1 MILAEIFSIST
12 SVNPWLIFVLVLLIS
27 AFTFYVYKYTI
38 PNVSALLKTFLI
50 ILRSLIFILI
60 LIMIFEPVI
69 SVILHSNVESKT
81 LVFIDNSNSLAA
93 KDSSKRLEQVNSL
106 IKNISGGSEIRSQLF
121 FFGKKVDSI
130 QDAGSSNLNFR
141 EAQTNF
147 SSVIDLI
154 KKKGASVNSA
164 VILSDGIIN
173 DGNDPSYQVEKLQL
187 PVFTVGIGDS
197 TEKKDIII
205 YNVQYNNTIYAEKP
219 TTIETAIK
227 NIGFSGS
234 NTRIAFYEENKLL
247 ETKDILL
254 SETGLNKISFN
265 YKPVT
270 GGEKKLS
277 ISISPLNGEVTTSN
291 NSKVIFLNVLD
302 TKLKVCLVAGSPSAD
317 VSAIS
322 KAITTDKN
330 IQLKKIIQIS
340 TNKFL
345 NDVKTSAIDSTDV
358 LFLVDFPA
366 SSTPQSLID
375 KISSVVNNQNKPFF
389 ILLSNGVNISR
400 LKSLENLLPFTIDNN
415 NTEFIQVLPELN
427 SDLYSSSFSTGSSKK
442 EIWNNLPPIS
452 QAAAKIQ
459 IKPGSNSLVSSKV
472 RNIPIS
478 NPLVVSR
485 SLGKQREFAILA
497 GDIWKWQLQTAEKH
511 PEFFDNFIN
520 DIVKWLNLSSLQ
532 KQFSVSTDKKIYS
545 PNEEVN
551 FTAQMYDNT
560 FSPIDT
566 AQIELP
572 ISKGEK
578 KFDLTLSPS
587 GNGIYN
593 ASFTPNES
601 GDYLFSALSFL
612 NGAKMKTDIGRFSVS
627 ETQIEKIDT
636 RMRPAFLKTLA
647 KSTGGEYY
655 SIDNYSNLLDKLRG
669 INRNPLKETGT
680 KKEYNLWS
688 DERVLIFIII
698 LFAVEWFIRKR
709 SGMI

>member
-12 SVNPWLIFVLVLLIS
+12 SVNPWLIFVFVILLS
-27 AFTFYVYKYTI
+27 TFTFYIYKYTI
-38 PNVSALLKTFLI
+38 PNVSASLKTFLV
-50 ILRSLIFILI
+50 ILRALIFILI

-69 SVILHSNVESKT
+69 SVMLHSNVESKT

-93 KDSSKRLEQVNSL
+93 KDSSKRLGQVNTL
-106 IKNISGGSEIRSQLF
+106 IKNISGGSDIRSQLF
-121 FFGKKVDSI
+121 FFGKKTDSV
-130 QDAGSSNLNFR
+130 QDAGSSELNFR
-141 EAQTNF
+141 EGQTNF

-154 KKKGASVNSA
+154 KKKGVSVNSA

-173 DGNDPSYQVEKLQL
+173 DGNDPTYQVEKLQL
-187 PVFTVGIGDS
+187 PIFTVGIGDS
-197 TEKKDIII
+197 TEKKDVLI

-227 NIGFSGS
+227 NIGFDNS
-234 NTRIAFYEENKLL
+234 NTRVAFYEENKLL

-265 YKPVT
+265 YKPGS

-277 ISISPLNGEVTTSN
+277 ITVSPLKGEVTAMN
-291 NSKVIFLNVLD
+291 NSRVIFLNVLD

-330 IQLKKIIQIS
+330 IQLRKIIQIS
-340 TNKFL
+340 ANKFL
-345 NDVKTSAIDSTDV
+345 NDVKTSAIDSADV

-366 SSTPQSLID
+366 SSTSQNLID
-375 KISSVVNNQNKPFF
+375 KISSAVNNQNKPFF
-389 ILLSNGVNISR
+389 ILLSSSVNISR
-400 LKSLENLLPFTIDNN
+400 LKSLDSLLPFTIDNN

-442 EIWNNLPPIS
+442 EIWNNLPPVS
-452 QAAAKIQ
+452 QLAAKIQ

-472 RNIPIS
+472 RNIPIA

-485 SLGKQREFAILA
+485 SLGKQRTFAILA

-545 PNEEVN
+545 PNEEVS
-551 FTAQMYDNT
+551 FTAQLYDNT

-566 AQIELP
+566 AQIELQ

-578 KFDLTLSPS
+578 KFDLTFAPA

-593 ASFTPNES
+593 AVFTPNEA

-612 NGAKMKTDIGRFSVS
+612 NGTKMKTDIGRFSVS

-636 RMRPAFLKTLA
+636 RMRPAFLKSLA

-669 INRNPLKETGT
+669 INRNPVKETGT

-688 DERVLIFIII
+688 DEWVLLLIII
-698 LFAVEWFIRKR
+698 LFATEWFLRKR

>member
-1 MILAEIFSIST
+1 MMLAEIFSIST
-12 SVNPWLIFVLVLLIS
+12 SVNPWLILVLLLLLS
-27 AFTFYVYKYTI
+27 GFTFYIYKYTI
-38 PNVSALLKTFLI
+38 PDVSAPLKTVLI

-69 SVILHSNVESKT
+69 SVILRSNVESRT
-81 LVFIDNSNSLAA
+81 FIFIDNSNSLAA
-93 KDSSKRLEQVNSL
+93 KDSSKRFEQVNSL
-106 IKNISGGSEIRSQLF
+106 IKRISAEDEIRSRF
-121 FFGKKVDSI
+121 YFFGKKVDSVK
-130 QDAGSSNLNFR
+130 DAGSSELNFK

-154 KKKGASVNSA
+154 KKKDASVNSA

-173 DGNDPSYQVEKLQL
+173 DGNDPTYQVEKLQL

-197 TEKKDIII
+197 TEKKDVLI

-219 TTIETAIK
+219 TIIETAIK
-227 NIGFSGS
+227 NTGFGGS
-234 NTRIAFYEENKLL
+234 NTRVAFYEENKLL

-265 YKPVT
+265 YRPGT

-277 ISISPLNGEVTTSN
+277 ISVSPLNGEITTSN
-291 NSKVIFLNVLD
+291 NSRVIFLNVLD
-302 TKLKVCLVAGSPSAD
+302 TKLKVCLIAGTPSAD

-322 KAITTDKN
+322 KALTTDKN
-330 IQLKKIIQIS
+330 IQLRKIIQIS
-340 TNKFL
+340 ANKFL
-345 NDVKTSAIDSTDV
+345 NDINISAIDSADV
-358 LFLVDFPA
+358 LFLIGFPA
-366 SSTPQSLID
+366 SSSPQNLID
-375 KISSVVNNQNKPFF
+375 KISSAVNNQNKPFF
-389 ILLSNGVNISR
+389 ILLSNSVNIAR
-400 LKSLENLLPFTIDNN
+400 LKFFENVLPFSIENN

-427 SDLYSSSFSTGSSKK
+427 SDLYSSSFSTGSGKK
-442 EIWNNLPPIS
+442 EIWNNLPPIL
-452 QAAAKIQ
+452 QAAARIQ
-459 IKPGSNSLVSSKV
+459 IKPGGNTLVSSKV

-478 NPLVVSR
+478 NPLVVTR
-485 SLGKQREFAILA
+485 SLGKQRAFTILA

-551 FTAQMYDNT
+551 FTAQLYDNT

-566 AQIELP
+566 AQIELQ

-578 KFDLTLSPS
+578 KFDPVLTPA

-593 ASFTPNES
+593 AAFTPGEP
-601 GDYLFSALSFL
+601 GDYQFSASSSF
-612 NGAKMKTDIGRFSVS
+612 NGTQMKTGIGRFSVS
-627 ETQIEKIDT
+627 EAQIERIDT
-636 RMRPAFLKTLA
+636 RMRPAYLKTLA

-655 SIDNYSNLLDKLRG
+655 SIENYSNLLDKLRG
-669 INRNPLKETGT
+669 INRNPVKEIGT

-688 DERVLIFIII
+688 DERVLLIIII
-698 LFAVEWFIRKR
+698 LFAAEWFIRKR

>member
-12 SVNPWLIFVLVLLIS
+12 SINPWLILFLVLILS
-27 AFTFYVYKYTI
+27 VFTFCVYKYTI
-38 PNVSALLKTFLI
+38 PNVSTLLKTFLI

-69 SVILHSNVESKT
+69 SVMLHSNVESKT

-106 IKNISGGSEIRSQLF
+106 IKKISGSSEIRSQLF
-121 FFGKKVDSI
+121 LFGKKVDSV
-130 QDAGSSNLNFR
+130 QDAGSSKLNFR

-173 DGNDPSYQVEKLQL
+173 DGNDPTYQVEKLQL
-187 PVFTVGIGDS
+187 PIFTIGIGDS
-197 TEKKDIII
+197 TEKKDILI
-205 YNVQYNNTIYAEKP
+205 YNVQYNSTIYAEKP

-227 NIGFSGS
+227 NIGFNGG
-234 NTRIAFYEENKLL
+234 NTRVSLYEENKLI

-265 YKPVT
+265 YKPGS

-277 ISISPLNGEVTTSN
+277 ISVSPLSGEVTTSN
-291 NSKVIFLNVLD
+291 NSRVIFLNVLD
-302 TKLKVCLVAGSPSAD
+302 TKLKVCLIAGSPSAD

-322 KAITTDKN
+322 KVITTDKN

-340 TNKFL
+340 ANKFL
-345 NDVKTSAIDSTDV
+345 NDVKISAIDSADV
-358 LFLVDFPA
+358 LFLIDFPA
-366 SSTPQSLID
+366 SGSPQNLID
-375 KISSVVNNQNKPFF
+375 KTSSAVNNQNKPFF
-389 ILLSNGVNISR
+389 ILLSNSVNIGR
-400 LKSLENLLPFTIDNN
+400 LKLLENVLPFTIENN

-427 SDLYSSSFSTGSSKK
+427 SDLYSSSFSTANNKK
-442 EIWNNLPPIS
+442 EIWNNLPPVS
-452 QAAAKIQ
+452 QAAVKIQ
-459 IKPGSNSLVSSKV
+459 IKPGSNTLVSSKV
-472 RNIPIS
+472 RNIPIA

-485 SLGKQREFAILA
+485 NLGKQRAFAILA

-551 FTAQMYDNT
+551 FTAQLYDNT

-566 AQIELP
+566 AQIELQ

-578 KFDLTLSPS
+578 KYDLALTPA

-593 ASFTPNES
+593 AAFTPNEH
-601 GDYLFSALSFL
+601 GDYLFSASSFL
-612 NGAKMKTDIGRFSVS
+612 NGTKMKTDIVRFSVS

-636 RMRPAFLKTLA
+636 RMRPAFLKSLA

-655 SIDNYSNLLDKLRG
+655 SIDNYSNLLDKLLG
-669 INRNPLKETGT
+669 INRNPVKETGT

-688 DERVLIFIII
+688 DERVLIVIIF
-698 LFAVEWFIRKR
+698 LFAVEWFLRKR

>member
-1 MILAEIFSIST
+1 MIPAEIFSIST
-12 SVNPWLIFVLVLLIS
+12 SVNPWLIFVFVLILS
-27 AFTFYVYKYTI
+27 VFTYYVYKYTI
-38 PNVSALLKTFLI
+38 PNVSTLLKTFLI
-50 ILRSLIFILI
+50 ILRALIFILI
-60 LIMIFEPVI
+60 LIMIFEPII
-69 SVILHSNVESKT
+69 SVMIHSNVESKT

-106 IKNISGGSEIRSQLF
+106 IKKISGSSEIRSQLF
-121 FFGKKVDSI
+121 FFGKKADSV
-130 QDAGSSNLNFR
+130 QDAGSSKLNFR

-154 KKKGASVNSA
+154 RKKGASVNSA

-173 DGNDPSYQVEKLQL
+173 DGSDPTYQVEKLQL
-187 PVFTVGIGDS
+187 PIFIVGIGDS
-197 TEKKDIII
+197 TEKKDILI
-205 YNVQYNNTIYAEKP
+205 YNVQYNRTIYAEKP

-227 NIGFSGS
+227 NIGFGNS
-234 NTRIAFYEENKLL
+234 NTRVAFYEENKLL

-265 YKPVT
+265 YKPGS

-277 ISISPLNGEVTTSN
+277 ISVSPLNGEVTTSN

-302 TKLKVCLVAGSPSAD
+302 TKLKVCLIAGSPSSD

-330 IQLKKIIQIS
+330 IQLRKIIQVS
-340 TNKFL
+340 ANKYL
-345 NDVKTSAIDSTDV
+345 NDVKTSAIDSADV
-358 LFLVDFPA
+358 LFLVDFPS
-366 SSTPQSLID
+366 SSTPQNLID
-375 KISSVVNNQNKPFF
+375 KITSVVNNQNKPFF
-389 ILLSNGVNISR
+389 ILLSNSVNIGR
-400 LKSLENLLPFTIDNN
+400 LKSLENLLPFTIENN

-442 EIWNNLPPIS
+442 EIWNNLPPVS

-472 RNIPIS
+472 RNIPIA

-485 SLGKQREFAILA
+485 SLGKQRAFAILA

-532 KQFSVSTDKKIYS
+532 KQFSVSADKKIYS

-551 FTAQMYDNT
+551 FTAQLYDNT

-566 AQIELP
+566 AQIELQ

-578 KFDLTLSPS
+578 KFDLTLAPTV
-587 GNGIYN
+587 NGFYN
-593 ASFTPNES
+593 ASFTPNGP
-601 GDYLFSALSFL
+601 GDYLFSASSFL
-612 NGAKMKTDIGRFSVS
+612 SGTKMKTDMRRFSVS

-636 RMRPAFLKTLA
+636 RMRPAFLKSLA
-647 KSTGGEYY
+647 KSTGGDYY
-655 SIDNYSNLLDKLRG
+655 SIDNYSSLIDKLHG
-669 INRNPLKETGT
+669 INRNPVKETGT

-688 DERVLIFIII
+688 DERVLIIII
-698 LFAVEWFIRKR
+698 FLFAVEWFLRKR

>member
-12 SVNPWLIFVLVLLIS
+12 SVNPWLIFVFVIILS
-27 AFTFYVYKYTI
+27 AFTYYIYKYTI

-50 ILRSLIFILI
+50 ILRALIFILI

-69 SVILHSNVESKT
+69 SVVFHSNVESKT

-106 IKNISGGSEIRSQLF
+106 IKNISSESEIRSQIF
-121 FFGKKVDSI
+121 FFGKKVDSV
-130 QDAGSSNLNFR
+130 QDAGSSKLNFT

-154 KKKGASVNSA
+154 KKKSSSVNSA

-173 DGNDPSYQVEKLQL
+173 DGNDPTYQVEKLQL
-187 PVFTVGIGDS
+187 PVFTVGVGDS
-197 TEKKDIII
+197 TEKKDILI
-205 YNVQYNNTIYAEKP
+205 YNVQYNSTIYAEKP
-219 TTIETAIK
+219 TVIETAIK
-227 NIGFSGS
+227 NIGFGGS

-247 ETKDILL
+247 DTKDILL
-254 SETGLNKISFN
+254 SESGLNKISFN
-265 YKPVT
+265 YRPST

-277 ISISPLNGEVTTSN
+277 ISVSPLNGEVTTAN
-291 NSKVIFLNVLD
+291 NKRIIFLNVLD

-322 KAITTDKN
+322 KAVTTDKN
-330 IQLKKIIQIS
+330 ILLRKIIQTS

-345 NDVKTSAIDSTDV
+345 SEVKTSAIDSADV
-358 LFLVDFPA
+358 LFLVDFPS
-366 SSTPQSLID
+366 SSTPQNLID
-375 KISSVVNNQNKPFF
+375 KISSAVNNQNKPFF
-389 ILLSNGVNISR
+389 ILLSSNVDIR
-400 LKSLENLLPFTIDNN
+400 QLRSLENVLPFTIENN
-415 NTEFIQVLPELN
+415 NTELIQVLPELN
-427 SDLYSSSFSTGSSKK
+427 SDLYSSSFSTGSNKK
-442 EIWNNLPPIS
+442 EIWNSLPPVS
-452 QAAAKIQ
+452 QAAVKIQ
-459 IKPGSNSLVSSKV
+459 IKPGSNSLVSAKV
-472 RNIPIS
+472 RNIPIA
-478 NPLVVSR
+478 NPLVISR
-485 SLGKQREFAILA
+485 SLGKQRAFAMLA

-520 DIVKWLNLSSLQ
+520 DIVKWLNLSSQQ

-551 FTAQMYDNT
+551 FTAQLYDNT

-566 AQIELP
+566 AQIELQ
-572 ISKGEK
+572 ILKGEK
-578 KFDLTLSPS
+578 KFDLALASV

-593 ASFTPNES
+593 AVFTPNEP
-601 GDYLFSALSFL
+601 GDYLFSASSLL
-612 NGAKMKTDIGRFSVS
+612 NGTQMKTDIGRFSVS

-636 RMRPAFLKTLA
+636 RMRPAFLKSLA

-669 INRNPLKETGT
+669 INRNPIKETGT
-680 KKEYNLWS
+680 KKEYYLWS
-688 DERVLIFIII
+688 DERVLLLIII
-698 LFAVEWFIRKR
+698 LFAAEWFIRKR

>member
-1 MILAEIFSIST
+1 
-12 SVNPWLIFVLVLLIS
+12 
-27 AFTFYVYKYTI
+27 
-38 PNVSALLKTFLI
+38 
-50 ILRSLIFILI
+50 
-60 LIMIFEPVI
+60 MIFEPVI
-69 SVILHSNVESKT
+69 SVMLHSNVESKT

-106 IKNISGGSEIRSQLF
+106 IKKISGGSVIRSQLF
-121 FFGKKVDSI
+121 FFGKKIDSV
-130 QDAGSSNLNFR
+130 QDAETSKLNFR

-187 PVFTVGIGDS
+187 PIFTLGIGDS
-197 TEKKDIII
+197 TEKKDVLI
-205 YNVQYNNTIYAEKP
+205 YNVQYNSTIYAEKP

-227 NIGFSGS
+227 NIGFGSS
-234 NTRIAFYEENKLL
+234 NTRVALYEENKLL

-265 YKPVT
+265 YKPAT

-277 ISISPLNGEVTTSN
+277 ISVSPLSGEVTTSN
-291 NSKVIFLNVLD
+291 NSRVIFLNVLD
-302 TKLKVCLVAGSPSAD
+302 TKLKVCLIAGSPSAD

-322 KAITTDKN
+322 KALTTDKN

-340 TNKFL
+340 ANKFL
-345 NDVKTSAIDSTDV
+345 NDVKISAIDSADV
-358 LFLVDFPA
+358 LFLIDFPA
-366 SSTPQSLID
+366 SGSPQNLID
-375 KISSVVNNQNKPFF
+375 KISFAVNNQNKPFF
-389 ILLSNGVNISR
+389 ILLSNSVNIGR
-400 LKSLENLLPFTIDNN
+400 LKLLENLFPFTIENSSTD
-415 NTEFIQVLPELN
+415 FIQVLPELN
-427 SDLYSSSFSTGSSKK
+427 SGLYSSSFSTANNKK
-442 EIWNNLPPIS
+442 EIWNNLPPVS
-452 QAAAKIQ
+452 QAAVKIQ
-459 IKPGSNSLVSSKV
+459 IKPGSNTLVSSKV
-472 RNIPIS
+472 RNIPIA
-478 NPLVVSR
+478 NPLIVSR
-485 SLGKQREFAILA
+485 SLGKQRAFAILA
-497 GDIWKWQLQTAEKH
+497 GDIWKWQLQTAEKY
-511 PEFFDNFIN
+511 PEFFNNFIN

-551 FTAQMYDNT
+551 FTAQLYDNT

-566 AQIELP
+566 AQIELQ

-578 KFDLTLSPS
+578 KFDLALTPA

-593 ASFTPNES
+593 AEFTPNEP
-601 GDYLFSALSFL
+601 GDYLFSASSFL
-612 NGAKMKTDIGRFSVS
+612 NGAKMKTDIIRLSVS

-636 RMRPAFLKTLA
+636 RMRPAFLKSLA

-655 SIDNYSNLLDKLRG
+655 SIDNYSNLLNKLRQ
-669 INRNPLKETGT
+669 INRNPVKEIGT

-688 DERVLIFIII
+688 DERVLIIII
-698 LFAVEWFIRKR
+698 LLFAVEWFLRKR

>member
-1 MILAEIFSIST
+1 MILTEIFSLST
-12 SVNPWLIFVLVLLIS
+12 SVNPWLIFLFVIILS

-50 ILRSLIFILI
+50 VLRTLIFILI

-69 SVILHSNVESKT
+69 SVMLHSSVESKT

-106 IKNISGGSEIRSQLF
+106 IKKISGEGEIRSQLF
-121 FFGKKVDSI
+121 FFGKKVDSV
-130 QDAGSSNLNFR
+130 QDAETSKLNFK

-173 DGNDPSYQVEKLQL
+173 DGNDPTYQVEKLQL
-187 PVFTVGIGDS
+187 PIFTLGIGDS
-197 TEKKDIII
+197 TEKKDILI
-205 YNVQYNNTIYAEKP
+205 YNVQYNSTIYAEKP

-227 NIGFSGS
+227 NIGFGSS
-234 NTRIAFYEENKLL
+234 NTRVALYEENKLL

-265 YKPVT
+265 YKPGT

-277 ISISPLNGEVTTSN
+277 ISVSPLNGEVTTSN
-291 NSKVIFLNVLD
+291 NSRIFFLNVLD
-302 TKLKVCLVAGSPSAD
+302 TKLKVCLIAGSPSAD

-322 KAITTDKN
+322 KALTTDKN

-345 NDVKTSAIDSTDV
+345 NDVKTSAIDSADV
-358 LFLVDFPA
+358 LFLIDFPA
-366 SSTPQSLID
+366 SGSPQNLID
-375 KISSVVNNQNKPFF
+375 KISSAVNNQNKPFF
-389 ILLSNGVNISR
+389 ILLSNSVNIAR
-400 LKSLENLLPFTIDNN
+400 LKSLENLLPFTIENSSTD
-415 NTEFIQVLPELN
+415 FIQVLPELN

-442 EIWNNLPPIS
+442 EIWNNLPPVL

-459 IKPGSNSLVSSKV
+459 IKPGSNTLVSSKV
-472 RNIPIS
+472 RNIPIA
-478 NPLVVSR
+478 NPLIVSR
-485 SLGKQREFAILA
+485 SLGKQRAFAILA
-497 GDIWKWQLQTAEKH
+497 GDIWKWQLQPAEKH

-551 FTAQMYDNT
+551 FTAQLYDNT

-566 AQIELP
+566 AQIELQ

-578 KFDLTLSPS
+578 KFDLALTST

-593 ASFTPNES
+593 AAFTSNEH
-601 GDYLFSALSFL
+601 GDYLYSASSLL
-612 NGAKMKTDIGRFSVS
+612 NGTKMKVDIGRFSVS

-636 RMRPAFLKTLA
+636 RMRPAFLKSLA

-655 SIDNYSNLLDKLRG
+655 SIDNYYNLLDKLSQ
-669 INRNPLKETGT
+669 INRNPVKETGT

-688 DERVLIFIII
+688 DERVLIIIII
-698 LFAVEWFIRKR
+698 LFAAEWFLRKR

>member
-12 SVNPWLIFVLVLLIS
+12 SVNPWLILFFVLLLS

-50 ILRSLIFILI
+50 ILRALIFILI

-69 SVILHSNVESKT
+69 SVMIHSNVESKT

-93 KDSSKRLEQVNSL
+93 KDSLKRLEQVNSL
-106 IKNISGGSEIRSQLF
+106 IKKISGESEIRSQLF
-121 FFGKKVDSI
+121 FFGKKVDSV
-130 QDAGSSNLNFR
+130 QDAGSSKLNFR

-187 PVFTVGIGDS
+187 PIFTIGIGDS
-197 TEKKDIII
+197 AEKKDILI
-205 YNVQYNNTIYAEKP
+205 YNVQYNSTIYAEKP
-219 TTIETAIK
+219 TTIEIAIK
-227 NIGFSGS
+227 NIGFGSS
-234 NTRIAFYEENKLL
+234 NTRVALYEENKLL

-265 YKPVT
+265 YKPEN

-277 ISISPLNGEVTTSN
+277 ITVSPLSSEVTTSN
-291 NSKVIFLNVLD
+291 NNRVIFLNVLD
-302 TKLKVCLVAGSPSAD
+302 TKLKVCLIAGTPSAD

-322 KAITTDKN
+322 KALTTDKN

-340 TNKFL
+340 ANKFL
-345 NDVKTSAIDSTDV
+345 NDVKTSAIDSADV
-358 LFLVDFPA
+358 LFLIDFPA
-366 SSTPQSLID
+366 SGSPQNLID
-375 KISSVVNNQNKPFF
+375 KILSAVNNLNKPFF
-389 ILLSNGVNISR
+389 ILLSNGVNIGR
-400 LKSLENLLPFTIDNN
+400 LKLLENVLPFTIENN

-427 SDLYSSSFSTGSSKK
+427 SDLYSSSFSTANNKK
-442 EIWNNLPPIS
+442 EIWNNLPPVS
-452 QAAAKIQ
+452 QAAVKIQ
-459 IKPGSNSLVSSKV
+459 IKPGSNILVSSKV
-472 RNIPIS
+472 RNIPIA
-478 NPLVVSR
+478 NPLVVTR
-485 SLGKQREFAILA
+485 NLGKQRAFVILA

-551 FTAQMYDNT
+551 FIAQLYDNT

-566 AQIELP
+566 AQIELQ
-572 ISKGEK
+572 ISIGEK
-578 KFDLTLSPS
+578 KFDLTLAPA

-593 ASFTPNES
+593 STFTPNEP
-601 GDYLFSALSFL
+601 GDYLFSASSFL
-612 NGAKMKTDIGRFSVS
+612 NGTKMKTDMGRFSFS

-636 RMRPAFLKTLA
+636 RMRPAFLKSLA

-669 INRNPLKETGT
+669 INRNPVKETGT

-688 DERVLIFIII
+688 DERVLIIIII
-698 LFAVEWFIRKR
+698 LFAVEWFLRKR

>member
-1 MILAEIFSIST
+1 MILAEIFSISA
-12 SVNPWLIFVLVLLIS
+12 SINPWLIFVFVLLIS

-50 ILRSLIFILI
+50 ILRALIFILI

-69 SVILHSNVESKT
+69 SVMLHSKMESKA

-106 IKNISGGSEIRSQLF
+106 IKRISGGSEIRSQLF
-121 FFGKKVDSI
+121 FFGKKVDSV
-130 QDAGSSNLNFR
+130 QDANASKLNFR

-147 SSVIDLI
+147 SSIIDLI

-187 PVFTVGIGDS
+187 PIFAVGIGDS
-197 TEKKDIII
+197 TEKKDVLI
-205 YNVQYNNTIYAEKP
+205 YNVQYNSTIYAEKP

-227 NIGFSGS
+227 NIGFGGD
-234 NTRIAFYEENKLL
+234 NTRVALYEENKLL
-247 ETKDILL
+247 ETKEILL

-265 YKPVT
+265 YKPGT

-277 ISISPLNGEVTTSN
+277 IFVSPLNGEVTTSN
-291 NSKVIFLNVLD
+291 NSKIIFLNVLD
-302 TKLKVCLVAGSPSAD
+302 TKLKVCLIAGSPSAD

-322 KAITTDKN
+322 KALTTDKN
-330 IQLKKIIQIS
+330 IQLRKIIQIS
-340 TNKFL
+340 ANKFL
-345 NDVKTSAIDSTDV
+345 NDVKTSAIDSADV
-358 LFLVDFPA
+358 LFLIDFPA
-366 SSTPQSLID
+366 SGSPLNLID
-375 KISSVVNNQNKPFF
+375 KISFAVNNQNKPYF
-389 ILLSNGVNISR
+389 ILLSNSVNIGR
-400 LKSLENLLPFTIDNN
+400 LKLLENLLPFTIENSSTD
-415 NTEFIQVLPELN
+415 FIQVLPELN
-427 SDLYSSSFSTGSSKK
+427 SDLFSSSFSTANNKK
-442 EIWNNLPPIS
+442 EVWNNLPPVS
-452 QAAAKIQ
+452 QAAVKIQ
-459 IKPGSNSLVSSKV
+459 IKPGSNTLVSSKV
-472 RNIPIS
+472 RNIPIA

-485 SLGKQREFAILA
+485 NLGKQRAFAILA

-520 DIVKWLNLSSLQ
+520 DIIKWLNLSSQQ

-551 FTAQMYDNT
+551 FTAQLYDHT

-566 AQIELP
+566 AQIELQ

-578 KFDLTLSPS
+578 KFDLALTPA

-593 ASFTPNES
+593 SAFTPNEP
-601 GDYLFSALSFL
+601 GDYLFSASSFL
-612 NGAKMKTDIGRFSVS
+612 NGTEMKTDIGRLSVS

-636 RMRPAFLKTLA
+636 RMRPAFLKSLA

-669 INRNPLKETGT
+669 INRNPVKETGT

-688 DERVLIFIII
+688 DERVLIIII
-698 LFAVEWFIRKR
+698 LLFAVEWFLRKR

>member
-1 MILAEIFSIST
+1 MILTEIFSLST
-12 SVNPWLIFVLVLLIS
+12 SVNPWLIFLFVIILS

-50 ILRSLIFILI
+50 ILRTLIFILI

-69 SVILHSNVESKT
+69 SVMLHSSVESKT

-106 IKNISGGSEIRSQLF
+106 IKKISGEGEIRSQLF
-121 FFGKKVDSI
+121 FFGKKVDSV
-130 QDAGSSNLNFR
+130 QDAETSKLNFK

-173 DGNDPSYQVEKLQL
+173 DGNDPTYQVEKLQL
-187 PVFTVGIGDS
+187 PIFTLGIGDS
-197 TEKKDIII
+197 TEKKDILI
-205 YNVQYNNTIYAEKP
+205 YNVQYNSTIYAEKP

-227 NIGFSGS
+227 NIGFGSS
-234 NTRIAFYEENKLL
+234 NTRVALYEENKLL

-265 YKPVT
+265 YKPGT

-277 ISISPLNGEVTTSN
+277 ISVSPLNGEVTTSN
-291 NSKVIFLNVLD
+291 NSRIFFLNVLD
-302 TKLKVCLVAGSPSAD
+302 TKLKVCLIAGSPSAD

-322 KAITTDKN
+322 KALTTDKN

-345 NDVKTSAIDSTDV
+345 NDVKTSAIDSADV
-358 LFLVDFPA
+358 LFLIDFPA
-366 SSTPQSLID
+366 SGSPQNLID
-375 KISSVVNNQNKPFF
+375 KISSAVNNQNKPFF
-389 ILLSNGVNISR
+389 ILLSNSVNIAR
-400 LKSLENLLPFTIDNN
+400 LKSLENLLPFTIENSSTD
-415 NTEFIQVLPELN
+415 FIQVLPELN

-442 EIWNNLPPIS
+442 EIWNNLPPVL

-459 IKPGSNSLVSSKV
+459 IKPGSNTLVSSKV
-472 RNIPIS
+472 RNIPIA
-478 NPLVVSR
+478 NPLIVSR
-485 SLGKQREFAILA
+485 SLGKQRAFAILA
-497 GDIWKWQLQTAEKH
+497 GDIWKWQLQPAEKH

-551 FTAQMYDNT
+551 FTAQLYDNT

-566 AQIELP
+566 AQIELQ

-578 KFDLTLSPS
+578 KFDLALTST

-593 ASFTPNES
+593 AAFTSNEH
-601 GDYLFSALSFL
+601 GDYLYSASSLL
-612 NGAKMKTDIGRFSVS
+612 NGTKMKVDIGRFSVS

-636 RMRPAFLKTLA
+636 RMRPAFLKSLA

-655 SIDNYSNLLDKLRG
+655 SIDNYYNLLDKLSQ
-669 INRNPLKETGT
+669 INRNPVKETGT

-688 DERVLIFIII
+688 DERVLIIIII
-698 LFAVEWFIRKR
+698 LFAAEWFLRKR